1 MADAHI
7 QAIVTGGVWEIEKQP
22 GQPVQ
27 AGEVIM
33 ILESMKMEIP
43 IEAPLSGKLKSLTVQ
58 EGESVTEGQV
68 VAVVMVDT

>member
-1 MADAHI
+1 MADTHI
-7 QAIVTGGVWEIEKQP
+7 QAIVTGVVWKIEKQP
-22 GQPVQ
+22 VQPVQ

-43 IEAPLSGKLKSLTVQ
+43 IEASASGKLKSLAVQ